1 MIVWYLDASLDLF
14 PHLNDRLFYTTCEA
28 ACIHKMLSV
37 CFHGQR
43 YSRAMFELV
52 VIIYEFT

>member
-14 PHLNDRLFYTTCEA
+14 PHLNDRLFFFILHAKQLASTM
-28 ACIHKMLSV
+28 ISV

-43 YSRAMFELV
+43 
-52 VIIYEFT
+52 